1 MAHCVFM
8 HKANSIYDDI
18 PAERYQFPAQYLGRA
33 EPCIGDWIVYL
44 EPSKVRNSR
53 GYFAVAKVERIIPDP
68 TAPGMFLALI
78 EPGTYLDFIRAVPFS
93 APEGPI
99 ERGVLNQAGVIS
111 GRAQSAVRPLS
122 SADFA
127 RIVRAGLPES
137 DIVLPRIDDA
147 EALDRVQELR
157 APYHVERPI
166 IERLI
171 AKPERKAFFRRAVLQ
186 AYDETCAVTGWKL
199 INGGGRAEAEA
210 AHIKPVEHGG
220 PDSIQNGIALSG
232 TAHWMFDRGL
242 IGFDDDLGI
251 LVSRQVNDR
260 SSIDAMINK
269 TGRALAPE
277 RPSLRPHPAFL
288 GWHRDHC
295 FKH

>member
-1 MAHCVFM
+1 M
-8 HKANSIYDDI
+8 HKADSIYDDI
-18 PAERYQFPAQYLGRA
+18 PAERYQFPAMYLGRA

-44 EPSKVRNSR
+44 EPRKVKASR
-53 GYFAVAKVERIIPDP
+53 GYFAVAKVEGIVPDP
-68 TAPGMFLALI
+68 TARGMFLALI
-78 EPGTYLDFIRAVPFS
+78 EAETYLDFVRPVPFS
-93 APEGPI
+93 GAEGVI
-99 ERGVLNQAGVIS
+99 ERGLLNEAGAIS
-111 GRAQSAVRPLS
+111 GRAQAAVRPLS

-127 RIVRAGLPES
+127 RIVNAGLPEN
-137 DIVLPRIDDA
+137 DIVMPRVDDDA
-147 EALDRVQELR
+147 EATLLHELR
-157 APYHVERPI
+157 APYHVERPV

-186 AYDETCAVTGWKL
+186 AYEERCAVTGWKL

-260 SSIDAMINK
+260 PSVEAMINK

-277 RPSLRPHPAFL
+277 RLALRPHPAFL
-288 GWHRDHC
+288 AWHRDNC